1 MSNQKNLWRIL
12 AVVVIVLYIVGMFLM
27 IFRQFGNG
35 VTLWALST
43 IIGGLALYVKRT
55 NEKKAA
61 DEKEFEEAERAYQ
74 QKLQAE
80 KQNQEQE

>member
-1 MSNQKNLWRIL
+1 MSKQKLLWRLIALLVL
-12 AVVVIVLYIVGMFLM
+12 ALYIGGMLLM

-43 IIGGLALYVKRT
+43 VIGGLALYVRRT

-61 DEKEFEEAERAYQ
+61 DEREFEEAERAYQ
-74 QKLQAE
+74 EKMAASEQK
-80 KQNQEQE
+80 QEQ

>member
-1 MSNQKNLWRIL
+1 MSKQKLLWRLIALLVL
-12 AVVVIVLYIVGMFLM
+12 ALYIGGMLLM

-43 IIGGLALYVKRT
+43 VIGGLALYVRRT

-61 DEKEFEEAERAYQ
+61 DEREFEEAERAYQ
-74 QKLQAE
+74 EKKAASEQK
-80 KQNQEQE
+80 QEQ

>member
-1 MSNQKNLWRIL
+1 MSKQKLLWRVIALLVL
-12 AVVVIVLYIVGMFLM
+12 ALYVGGMLLM

-43 IIGGLALYVKRT
+43 VIGGLALYVRRT

-61 DEKEFEEAERAYQ
+61 DEREFEEIERAYQ
-74 QKLQAE
+74 E
-80 KQNQEQE
+80 KRAASEKEQ

>member
-1 MSNQKNLWRIL
+1 MSKQKLLWRLIALLVL
-12 AVVVIVLYIVGMFLM
+12 ALYIGGMLLM

-43 IIGGLALYVKRT
+43 VIGGLALYVRRT

-61 DEKEFEEAERAYQ
+61 DEREFEAAERAYQ
-74 QKLQAE
+74 ENKAASEQK
-80 KQNQEQE
+80 QEQ